1 LPGVA
6 EMDTASR
13 INIGDMAARIRTVR
27 ATDLEALAAI
37 GLALEQAATATPAS
51 EKALVETLQRS
62 LVQLQAVYL
71 GQTPDAA
78 GALGAMADALVAA
91 APAPAAACPSLDD
104 AMALLLSLDPNSPKT
119 AAPLQQ
125 ALGRLGEETSLSAG
139 AREAIK
145 QAAETLGA
153 FIQGTAADPAG
164 ALARVAELLESASGE
179 TATASAPATVA
190 ETSVP
195 RPAATPAPSAP
206 ARATAAGS
214 PAPAATNP
222 TVFDKP
228 AMLPADADL
237 EILKEYIVESL
248 DHVGMAETAL
258 LTLETDPTQSEPV
271 HTVFRAFH
279 TIKGTSGF
287 LGLDRIQRLAHLAE
301 SLLDRVREGQIRLA
315 GGYADLALESCDNLK
330 SMIQGLAGLQPEAPL
345 PVPET
350 YNDLMI
356 RLNNP
361 EAAGVGEDSNL
372 PARPRVGDILVAE
385 GKATREQVEA
395 AVAVQQ
401 GERVGEVLVQAGEV
415 KAPEV
420 AKALRLQKQI
430 AGDDKSDASIRVA
443 THRLDALINMVGEL
457 VISHSMIAHDPDVMG
472 GGGARLS
479 RNVNR
484 TGKIVREL
492 QDLTMALR
500 MVPLRATFQKMAR
513 LVRDVAR
520 KSDKAVQ
527 FVTEGDD
534 TEIDRNMVEALNDPL
549 VHMIRNAVD
558 HGIEQADARQATGK
572 NPTGT
577 VTLRA
582 FHSAGNVVIELVDD
596 GKGLD
601 KDRIRAKAIERQLI
615 GADDTLS
622 DAEIFNLIFL
632 PGFSTAEKVTD
643 VSGRGVGMDVVRRQV
658 ESLQGRVEIASQPGR
673 GSTFSVRLPLT
684 MAITDAMV
692 LRVGRER
699 YLLPMISIV
708 QSFRPTADSISSVV
722 GRGEMVL
729 LRGDLIPVFRLYQ
742 MFGVA
747 EAVND
752 PCLGLFVVMET
763 HGRRCALL
771 VDELLGQQQVVIKTL
786 GRGMGQVPGVAG
798 GAILGDGR
806 VGLILDAGGLERLA
820 QCRQDSHEIVA
831 AADATA
837 NL

>member
-1 LPGVA
+1 MG
-6 EMDTASR
+6 TASYNP
-13 INIGDMAARIRTVR
+13 ICALVHQIRT
-27 ATDLEALAAI
+27 ADASDLQSIAAVGI
-37 GLALEQAATATPAS
+37 ALEQAAAAIPAS
-51 EKALVETLQRS
+51 EQTLAGVLRHALE
-62 LVQLQAVYL
+62 QLQAIYL

-78 GALGAMADALVAA
+78 GALGALANALAAAVPAPATERPSLDDALAMLLALDPNEPQKAA
-91 APAPAAACPSLDD
+91 PLRPILGNLIGDPSLSANAREALRQAAEALGVFLAGTTDDPAGVLTRISESLERATRDEASPRPAAEETPAPCSTTTPSASPPASPAPAAA
-104 AMALLLSLDPNSPKT
+104 DPT
-119 AAPLQQ
+119 A
-125 ALGRLGEETSLSAG
+125 
-139 AREAIK
+139 
-145 QAAETLGA
+145 
-153 FIQGTAADPAG
+153 
-164 ALARVAELLESASGE
+164 
-179 TATASAPATVA
+179 
-190 ETSVP
+190 
-195 RPAATPAPSAP
+195 
-206 ARATAAGS
+206 
-214 PAPAATNP
+214 
-222 TVFDKP
+222 FDKP
-228 AMLPADADL
+228 ALLPADADL

-248 DHVGMAETAL
+248 DHVGMAEAAL
-258 LTLETDPTQSEPV
+258 LALETDPTQSEPV

-301 SLLDRVREGQIRLA
+301 SLLDRVRTGQIRLS

-330 SMIQGLAGLQPEAPL
+330 SMIQGLAGLQPQDPL

-350 YNDLMI
+350 YSNLMV
-356 RLNNP
+356 RLNDP
-361 EAAGVGEDSNL
+361 EAAGISEENAVSETG
-372 PARPRVGDILVAE
+372 RPRVGDILVAE

-395 AVAVQQ
+395 AACVQQ
-401 GERVGEVLVQAGEV
+401 GDKLGEVLVQSGEV

-457 VISHSMIAHDPDVMG
+457 VISHSMIAHDPDVLG
-472 GGGARLS
+472 GAGARLS

-520 KSDKAVQ
+520 KSGKAVQ

-558 HGIEQADARQATGK
+558 HGIEPADVRQAAGK
-572 NPTGT
+572 TPTGT

-582 FHSAGNVVIELVDD
+582 YHSAGNVVIELVDD

-601 KDRIRAKAIERQLI
+601 QDRIRAKAVERQLI
-615 GADDTLS
+615 GAGDTLS
-622 DAEIFNLIFL
+622 EAEIFQLIFL

-658 ESLQGRVEIASQPGR
+658 ESLQGRVEIASRPGL

-692 LRVGRER
+692 LRVGGER

-708 QSFRPTADSISSVV
+708 QSFRPAADSLSTVV

-729 LRGDLIPVFRLYQ
+729 LRGDLIPVFRLHRL
-742 MFGVA
+742 FSVTGA
-747 EAVND
+747 IND
-752 PCLGLFVVMET
+752 PCSGLLVVMET
-763 HGRRCALL
+763 QGRRCALL

-820 QCRQDSHEIVA
+820 QRRQESCETVA
-831 AADATA
+831 AATSATT
-837 NL
+837 L